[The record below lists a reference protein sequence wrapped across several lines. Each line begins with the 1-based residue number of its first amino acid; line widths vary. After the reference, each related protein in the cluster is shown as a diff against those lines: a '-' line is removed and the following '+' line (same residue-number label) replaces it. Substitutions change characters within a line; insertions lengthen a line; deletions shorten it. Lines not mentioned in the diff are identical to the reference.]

1 MSLGS
6 DGYGQAMD
14 HQKFDLNLLNLF
26 EAIYRLGS
34 VSQAAD
40 ALGLSQ
46 PAASQGLARLRIALG
61 DTLFVRSGGS
71 MHPTLRAERIASVIQ
86 PAVSAIQGVVA
97 KDTFDP
103 KQVRMTLRMQMSD
116 IGEGRMLPAL
126 TSVLQAE
133 APGIYVET
141 SPLDY
146 SEVTAAL
153 DSGAIHF
160 ALGYLPHVEGT
171 EHVEI
176 VHDRYVIVVRAGHPL
191 YFAAEQM
198 SAMQKLQQLEFVSV
212 RRHEPTRW
220 ILRELG
226 LDAKVRLTMENY
238 LALPGIIAGTDLAAV
253 MPRPLALEL
262 SGRELYEVLPI
273 VPSRASFAVSL
284 HWSKRLQN
292 DPAHQWLRST
302 ITRVLL
308 HPLLGHRTYFSDLQ

>member
-1 MSLGS
+1 
-6 DGYGQAMD
+6 MD
-14 HQKFDLNLLNLF
+14 HEKFDLNLLSLF
-26 EAIYRLGS
+26 EAIYRLRS

-46 PAASQGLARLRIALG
+46 PAASNGLARLRTALG
-61 DTLFVRSGGS
+61 DALFVRAGGR
-71 MHPTLRAERIASVIQ
+71 MHPTLRADRIASVIL
-86 PAVSAIQGVVA
+86 PAVSAIQDVVA
-97 KDTFDP
+97 RDSFDP
-103 KQVRMTLRMQMSD
+103 KLVRMSLRMQMSD

-126 TSVLQAE
+126 ISALHVE
-133 APGIYVET
+133 APGIYLET

-146 SEVTAAL
+146 SEVGAAL

-176 VHDRYVIVVRAGHPL
+176 VHDRYVIVVRTQHPL
-191 YFAAEQM
+191 CVDSGPSTA
-198 SAMQKLQQLEFVSV
+198 LQNPHELEFVAV
-212 RRHEPTRW
+212 RSHEPTRW

-226 LDAKVRLTMENY
+226 LEANVRLTTENF

-253 MPRPLALEL
+253 MPRPLALEFAA
-262 SGRELYEVLPI
+262 REQYEVLPI
-273 VPSRASFAVSL
+273 VPTRASFAVSL

-292 DPAHQWLRST
+292 DPAHQWLRNT

-308 HPLLGHRTYFSDLQ
+308 DPKLGHHKYFSAAH

>member
-1 MSLGS
+1 
-6 DGYGQAMD
+6 MD
-14 HQKFDLNLLNLF
+14 HQKFDLNLLSLF

-46 PAASQGLARLRIALG
+46 PAASQGLARLRNALG
-61 DTLFVRSGGS
+61 DALFVRAGGS

-97 KDTFDP
+97 KDSFDP
-103 KQVRMTLRMQMSD
+103 MLVRMNLRMQMSD
-116 IGEGRMLPAL
+116 IGEGRLLPAL
-126 TSVLQAE
+126 TSVLHTE

-146 SEVTAAL
+146 LEVGAAL

-176 VHDRYVIVVRAGHPL
+176 VHDRYVIVVRARHPL
-191 YFAAEQM
+191 YADGEPL
-198 SAMQKLQQLEFVSV
+198 SAMQKLQELEFVSV

-226 LDAKVRLTMENY
+226 LEARVRLTTENY

-253 MPRPLALEL
+253 MPRPLALEFA
-262 SGRELYEVLPI
+262 GREKYEVLPI
-273 VPSRASFAVSL
+273 VPPRASFAVSL

-292 DPAHQWLRST
+292 DPAHQWLRRT

-308 HPLLGHRTYFSDLQ
+308 DPQLGHRKYFSAEH

>member
-1 MSLGS
+1 
-6 DGYGQAMD
+6 MD
-14 HQKFDLNLLNLF
+14 HHKFDLNLLNLF
-26 EAIYRLGS
+26 EAIYRLRS

-46 PAASQGLARLRIALG
+46 PAASQGLARLRNALG
-61 DTLFVRSGGS
+61 DALFVRAGGR
-71 MHPTLRAERIASVIQ
+71 MHPTLRADRIASVIL
-86 PAVSAIQGVVA
+86 PAVSAIQDVVA
-97 KDTFDP
+97 QDSFDP
-103 KQVRMTLRMQMSD
+103 KLVRMSLRMQMSD

-126 TSVLQAE
+126 TTSLHAE
-133 APGIYVET
+133 APGIYLET

-146 SEVTAAL
+146 SEVGAAL

-160 ALGYLPHVEGT
+160 ALGYLPHLEGT

-176 VHDRYVIVVRAGHPL
+176 VHDRYVIVVRTQHPL
-191 YFAAEQM
+191 YADGGRSLA
-198 SAMQKLQQLEFVSV
+198 QKKPQELEFVAV
-212 RRHEPTRW
+212 RSHEPTRW

-226 LDAKVRLTMENY
+226 LEGNVRLTTENF

-253 MPRPLALEL
+253 MPRPLALEFA
-262 SGRELYEVLPI
+262 GREQYEVLPI
-273 VPSRASFAVSL
+273 EPQRASFAVTL

-308 HPLLGHRTYFSDLQ
+308 DPQLGHHKYFSASH

>member
-1 MSLGS
+1 
-6 DGYGQAMD
+6 MD
-14 HQKFDLNLLNLF
+14 PQKFDLNLLNLF

-34 VSQAAD
+34 VSQAAE

-46 PAASQGLARLRIALG
+46 PAASQGLAKLRVALG

-86 PAVSAIQGVVA
+86 PAVSAIQGVVMH
-97 KDTFDP
+97 DRFDP
-103 KQVRMTLRMQMSD
+103 KHVRMNLRMQMSD

-141 SPLDY
+141 SALNY
-146 SEVTAAL
+146 LEVGAAL

-176 VHDRYVIVVRAGHPL
+176 VHDRYVIVVRAKHPL
-191 YFAAEQM
+191 FTNHDSLSAEE
-198 SAMQKLQQLEFVSV
+198 KLQRLEFVSV

-226 LDAKVRLTMENY
+226 LDAKVRLTTENY

-253 MPRPLALEL
+253 MPRPLALEVD
-262 SGRELYEVLPI
+262 GRNLYEVLPI
-273 VPSRASFAVSL
+273 VPQRASFAVSL

-308 HPLLGHRTYFSDLQ
+308 HPHLGHRTYFSGAD